1 MNEHDRSAPGAAA
14 EQGAAAARAE
24 TAQSELLLRAE
35 ALDKSFF
42 DADREIRVLRELTM
56 EVKAGEEIAIVGQSG
71 TGKSTLLHILGSL
84 ETPSAGKVFFE
95 GQDLFLLSQRALAD
109 FRNLKL
115 GFVFQFHYLLA
126 DFSALENVMMPALI
140 ARMAER
146 EAARRA
152 GEVLELVGLGDK
164 LHRRPAEL
172 SGGEQQRVAVARAVV
187 LRPRLVLADE
197 PTGNLDPQT
206 ADEVHQLFH
215 LLNRQ
220 LGITLVV
227 ATHNERLTRS
237 MGRALRLRDGRLFEE
252 RG

>member
-1 MNEHDRSAPGAAA
+1 MNEPRAQSSAPALSGAD
-14 EQGAAAARAE
+14 
-24 TAQSELLLRAE
+24 LLLRAE

-42 DADREIRVLRELTM
+42 DAGREVRVLHGLEM
-56 EVKAGEEIAIVGQSG
+56 EVKAGEEIAVVGQSG
-71 TGKSTLLHILGSL
+71 VGKSTLLHVLGSL
-84 ETPSAGKVFFE
+84 ETPTAGKVYFE
-95 GQDLFLLSQRALAD
+95 GQDLFALSERALAE
-109 FRNLKL
+109 FRNRKL

-126 DFSALENVMMPALI
+126 DFTALENVMMPALI
-140 ARMAER
+140 ARMVER

-152 GEVLELVGLGDK
+152 SEMLELVGLADK

-187 LRPRLVLADE
+187 LHPRLVLADE

-206 ADEVHQLFH
+206 ADEVHQLLH

-220 LGITLVV
+220 LGITLVI

-237 MGRALRLRDGRLFEE
+237 MGRTLRLREGRLFEE